1 MRLQESNVIHS
12 IALSLWNIIKSITVP
27 DHQKINLILQI
38 VIQLQETERVQ

>member
-12 IALSLWNIIKSITVP
+12 IALSLWNIIESITVP